1 MKRKKV
7 GLALSSGGSGGPAH
21 VGALDILKKNDIP
34 IDMISGTSIG
44 AVVGAFYAAGK
55 SIDEIT
61 DTMTDLSL
69 TKLLSVTDFAIPTSG
84 LIKGQR
90 IQRWVKSIIGDI
102 SFSDLNIPF
111 ACLAT
116 DIVTGEAVVLN
127 EGPIAPALRASVSIP
142 VIFTPAKL
150 NGRFLVDGM
159 LVEPVPVRVL
169 REMGADIIIAVNV
182 LPYMGGQ
189 TGKASNWGRDKRKK
203 PNIFSVI
210 TRMMYIV
217 GYQSVQTNVREADV
231 VITPEVGH
239 IFPGYFSRAD
249 DCLLQGKE
257 AARLAI
263 PEIKRA
269 LEI

>member
-1 MKRKKV
+1 MERKKV
-7 GLALSSGGSGGPAH
+7 GLALSSGGSRGPAH

-55 SIDEIT
+55 SIGEIT
-61 DTMTDLSL
+61 DTMTDLGL

-90 IQRWVKSIIGDI
+90 IQHWVKSIIGDI
-102 SFSDLNIPF
+102 SFSDLEIPF

-116 DIVTGEAVVLN
+116 DIVTGEAVVLKD
-127 EGPIAPALRASVSIP
+127 GPVAPALRASVSIP
-142 VIFTPAKL
+142 IIFTPARL
-150 NGRFLVDGM
+150 NGRYLLDGM

-182 LPYMGGQ
+182 LPFMRDQ
-189 TGKASNWGRDKRKK
+189 KARAGHWEKDKRKK
-203 PNIFSVI
+203 PNIFSII

-217 GYQSVQTNVREADV
+217 GYQSVQANVREADI
-231 VITPEVGH
+231 VITPQVGH
-239 IFPGYFSRAD
+239 VFPGYFSRAD
-249 DCLLQGKE
+249 DCLLQGRE
-257 AARLAI
+257 AAMLAI

-269 LEI
+269 LET

>member
-1 MKRKKV
+1 MDRKKV
-7 GLALSSGGSGGPAH
+7 GLALSSGGSRGPAH
-21 VGALDILKKNDIP
+21 VGALDILKKNGIP

-55 SIDEIT
+55 SIAEIT
-61 DTMTDLSL
+61 DTMTELKQ
-69 TKLLSVTDFAIPTSG
+69 TKLLSLTDFTIPTSG
-84 LIKGQR
+84 LIKGHR
-90 IQRWVKSIIGDI
+90 IQRWVKSVIGDI

-116 DIVTGEAVVLN
+116 DIITGEAVVLKD
-127 EGPIAPALRASVSIP
+127 GPVAPALRASVSIP

-150 NGRFLVDGM
+150 NGRYLLDGM
-159 LVEPVPVRVL
+159 LVEPIPVRVL

-182 LPYMGGQ
+182 LPYMGGK
-189 TGKASNWGRDKRKK
+189 TSMGSSWEKDKRKK

-217 GYQSVQTNVREADV
+217 GYQSVQSNIREADI

-239 IFPGYFSRAD
+239 IFPGYFNRAEE
-249 DCLLQGKE
+249 CLLKGEE
-257 AARLAI
+257 AARLSI
-263 PEIKRA
+263 PEIKRT